1 MPVVGVARHLLELF
15 PSSMNLLLLLL
26 ADFLSRQEDE
36 DSGVVTGEVQLLA
49 EDRRMKHILKVLK
62 LDVGGSLRVGE
73 VDGKIGTAS
82 IAEMD
87 PAARMVL
94 TVRLD
99 QAPPAPLPI
108 TLIIAMPRPKV
119 FTPLLESVAT
129 LGFKHIHLIAT
140 DRVDKTYWASHTLQP
155 PHINEHLTLGLE
167 QTEDT
172 IMPKVHV
179 WGKNTDKF
187 IEKFLPDLMR
197 EGDPLNLCAHP
208 HDGAIECPRAPL
220 GRQCNLL
227 IGPEGGFIPPEV
239 DRWAEIGFQ
248 PVTLGTRILPVLTAV
263 HILTGRLAM

>member
-1 MPVVGVARHLLELF
+1 
-15 PSSMNLLLLLL
+15 
-26 ADFLSRQEDE
+26 
-36 DSGVVTGEVQLLA
+36 
-49 EDRRMKHILKVLK
+49 MKHILKVLK

-155 PHINEHLTLGLE
+155 PPAPKATSDFRLRPTPGNSLKFHTLR
-167 QTEDT
+167 DT
-172 IMPKVHV
+172 P
-179 WGKNTDKF
+179 
-187 IEKFLPDLMR
+187 
-197 EGDPLNLCAHP
+197 A
-208 HDGAIECPRAPL
+208 
-220 GRQCNLL
+220 
-227 IGPEGGFIPPEV
+227 
-239 DRWAEIGFQ
+239 
-248 PVTLGTRILPVLTAV
+248 
-263 HILTGRLAM
+263 LA